1 MTNVD
6 QFESVFKS
14 ADKAAFAHRP
24 PELRKVL
31 VATDLD
37 VSGAE
42 AIAERTKDFLSHLA
56 NIPGPFEF
64 ELLTGDSFDSV
75 GELLDCVEAAR
86 PDLIVTYRNLKS
98 DAWKWPFSLGEYLDV
113 LLQAME
119 TPVLVLPRPDENT
132 GSPPGS
138 RDTDQVM
145 AMTDNLAGDDRLVNA
160 AFAFTADKGTCW
172 LTHVE
177 DATVFE
183 HYMTAIGK
191 IPEID
196 TETARTTIANRL
208 QKGARDYIQTC
219 RAKAEE
225 LGLGFAV
232 EEVVVQGQHVAEY
245 KRLVEDHDIGLL
257 ILYTKNDDH
266 LAMHGV
272 AYPLAIEMR
281 HTPLLML

>member
-14 ADKAAFAHRP
+14 ADKATFAHRP
-24 PELRKVL
+24 LELKKVL

-37 VSGAE
+37 APAAE
-42 AIAERTKDFLSHLA
+42 AIVVRTKAFLSHLA
-56 NIPGPFEF
+56 ERSAPFEF
-64 ELLTGDSFDSV
+64 EVLTGDGFNSV

-113 LLQAME
+113 LLQAIE
-119 TPVLVLPRPDENT
+119 TPVLVLPRPDEKNELPDGIRNT
-132 GSPPGS
+132 D
-138 RDTDQVM
+138 RIM
-145 AMTDNLAGDDRLVNA
+145 AMTDNLAGDDRLVNT
-160 AFAFTADKGTCW
+160 AFMFTADGGTCW

-183 HYMTAIGK
+183 HYMTAISK

-196 TETARTTIANRL
+196 TETARTTIADRL
-208 QKGARDYIQTC
+208 QKGARDYIQSC

-225 LGLGFAV
+225 LELGFAV
-232 EEVVVQGQHVAEY
+232 EEIVVQGQYVAEY
-245 KRLVEDHDIGLL
+245 KRLVDDHDIDLL

-272 AYPLAIEMR
+272 AYPLTIEMR
-281 HTPLLML
+281 HTPMLML